1 MLKGNNISKSFGD
14 VKVLNN
20 INLEFKLGNIISI
33 FGGSGAG
40 KSTLLYILS
49 TLEKPDLGSVEFK
62 EKNLISLSGDDLS
75 KFRNE
80 NIGFVFQSH
89 NLLSEFN
96 VFENICIPG
105 YVSKDK
111 YRGVEERAN
120 QLIKD
125 LDLQDKSKNMP
136 NQLSG
141 GEQQRVAIA
150 RSLINSPDIIF
161 ADEPTG
167 NLDETNSK
175 KFISL
180 IKKLNKKYKKTF
192 VIVSHN
198 KEFLKISDH
207 SYELINGKLKSINAR
222 K

>member
-14 VKVLNN
+14 VKVLDN

-111 YRGVEERAN
+111 SRGVEERAN

-125 LDLQDKSKNMP
+125 LDIQDKSKNMP

-180 IKKLNKKYKKTF
+180 IKKLNKKYQKTF

-207 SYELINGKLKSINAR
+207 SYELNNGKLKSL
-222 K
+222 

>member
-14 VKVLNN
+14 VKVLDN

-62 EKNLISLSGDDLS
+62 EKNLISLSGNDLS

-150 RSLINSPDIIF
+150 RSLINYPDIIF

-207 SYELINGKLKSINAR
+207 SYELINGKLKSL
-222 K
+222 

>member
-14 VKVLNN
+14 VKVLDN

-62 EKNLISLSGDDLS
+62 EKNLISLSGNELS
-75 KFRNE
+75 KFRKE

-125 LDLQDKSKNMP
+125 LDIQDKSKNMP

-207 SYELINGKLKSINAR
+207 SYELINGKLKSL
-222 K
+222 

>member
-14 VKVLNN
+14 VKVLDN

-62 EKNLISLSGDDLS
+62 EKNLISLSGNDLS

-125 LDLQDKSKNMP
+125 LDIQDKSKNMP

-207 SYELINGKLKSINAR
+207 SYELNNGKLKSL
-222 K
+222 

>member
-14 VKVLNN
+14 VKVLDN
-20 INLEFKLGNIISI
+20 INLEFKHGNIISI

-198 KEFLKISDH
+198 KEFLKIS
-207 SYELINGKLKSINAR
+207 
-222 K
+222 

>member
-1 MLKGNNISKSFGD
+1 MLKGYNISKSFGG
-14 VKVLNN
+14 VKVLDN
-20 INLEFKLGNIISI
+20 INLEFKCGNIISI

-49 TLEKPDLGSVEFK
+49 TLEKPDSGTVEFY
-62 EKNLISLSGDDLS
+62 EKNLISLSGNNLS

-111 YRGVEERAN
+111 SIGVEERAS

-125 LDLQDKSKNMP
+125 LGINDKSKNMP

-141 GEQQRVAIA
+141 GEQQRVSIA

-207 SYELINGKLKSINAR
+207 SYELINGKLKSL
-222 K
+222 

>member
-14 VKVLNN
+14 VKVLDN

-111 YRGVEERAN
+111 SRGVEERAN

-125 LDLQDKSKNMP
+125 LGIQDKSKNMP

-207 SYELINGKLKSINAR
+207 SYELINGKLKSL
-222 K
+222 

>member
-14 VKVLNN
+14 VKVLDN

-62 EKNLISLSGDDLS
+62 EKNLISLSGNDLS

-89 NLLSEFN
+89 NMLSEFN

-111 YRGVEERAN
+111 SRGVEERAN

-125 LDLQDKSKNMP
+125 LDIQDKSKNMP

-207 SYELINGKLKSINAR
+207 SYELINGKLKSL
-222 K
+222 

>member
-14 VKVLNN
+14 VKVLDN

-111 YRGVEERAN
+111 SRGVEERAN

-125 LDLQDKSKNMP
+125 LDIQDKSKNMP

>member
-14 VKVLNN
+14 VKVLDN

-111 YRGVEERAN
+111 SRGVEERAN

-125 LDLQDKSKNMP
+125 LDIQDKSKNMP

-175 KFISL
+175 KFIAL

-207 SYELINGKLKSINAR
+207 SYELNNGKLKSL
-222 K
+222 

>member
-14 VKVLNN
+14 VKVLDN

-62 EKNLISLSGDDLS
+62 EKNLINLSGDDLS

-96 VFENICIPG
+96 VLNPPNIFQFAI
-105 YVSKDK
+105 K
-111 YRGVEERAN
+111 YIY
-120 QLIKD
+120 L
-125 LDLQDKSKNMP
+125 
-136 NQLSG
+136 
-141 GEQQRVAIA
+141 
-150 RSLINSPDIIF
+150 
-161 ADEPTG
+161 
-167 NLDETNSK
+167 
-175 KFISL
+175 
-180 IKKLNKKYKKTF
+180 F
-192 VIVSHN
+192 VI
-198 KEFLKISDH
+198 
-207 SYELINGKLKSINAR
+207 Y
-222 K
+222 

>member
-14 VKVLNN
+14 VKVLDN

-111 YRGVEERAN
+111 YRGVEDRAN

-207 SYELINGKLKSINAR
+207 SYELNNGKLKSL
-222 K
+222 

>member
-14 VKVLNN
+14 VKVLDN

-111 YRGVEERAN
+111 SRGVEERAN

-125 LDLQDKSKNMP
+125 LGIQDKSKNMP

-167 NLDETNSK
+167 NLDESNSK

-207 SYELINGKLKSINAR
+207 SYELINGKLKSL
-222 K
+222 

>member
-14 VKVLNN
+14 VKVIDN

-49 TLEKPDLGSVEFK
+49 TLEKPDLGSVEYK

-125 LDLQDKSKNMP
+125 LDIQDKSKNMP

-207 SYELINGKLKSINAR
+207 SYELINGKLKSL
-222 K
+222 

>member
-14 VKVLNN
+14 VKVLDN

-111 YRGVEERAN
+111 YRGVEDRAN

-125 LDLQDKSKNMP
+125 LDIQDKSKNMP

-207 SYELINGKLKSINAR
+207 SYELINGKLKSL
-222 K
+222 

>member
-14 VKVLNN
+14 VKVLDN

-111 YRGVEERAN
+111 SKGVEERAI

-125 LDLQDKSKNMP
+125 LDIQDKSKNMP

-207 SYELINGKLKSINAR
+207 SYELINGKLKSL
-222 K
+222 

>member
-14 VKVLNN
+14 VKVLDN

-111 YRGVEERAN
+111 SRGVEERAN

-125 LDLQDKSKNMP
+125 LDIQEKSKNMP

-167 NLDETNSK
+167 NLDEKNSK

-180 IKKLNKKYKKTF
+180 IKQLNKKYKKTF

-207 SYELINGKLKSINAR
+207 SYELINGKLKSL
-222 K
+222 

>member
-14 VKVLNN
+14 VKVLDN

-150 RSLINSPDIIF
+150 RSLINSPDLIF

-207 SYELINGKLKSINAR
+207 SYELINGKLKSL
-222 K
+222 